1 MKKRLVY
8 QSGKPKNKTLMFSK
22 FIRSL
27 FFIFININLLLSQEL
42 NVKVDNILEFN
53 NAIKNVVEG
62 TTIVL
67 NNGEWSNVKLNI
79 DGFGTKEKPIV
90 VKAET
95 PGKVLVTGD
104 SKMTISGN
112 YIIVSGLWFKDGNP
126 TS

>member
-1 MKKRLVY
+1 
-8 QSGKPKNKTLMFSK
+8 MFSK

-104 SKMTISGN
+104 SNWKINSYKNITEIGSIQDFWKLYNSFWVM
-112 YIIVSGLWFKDGNP
+112 V
-126 TS
+126 